1 MNLSLLHSTLFLSLF
16 IFLKK
21 MLSVILIIYKT
32 VFKARG
38 TELFIQDQ
46 LDMQEEKY
54 WSISGT

>member
-1 MNLSLLHSTLFLSLF
+1 
-16 IFLKK
+16 
-21 MLSVILIIYKT
+21 MLAVILIIYKT